1 MASETEETTSLEAW
15 EAKLEK
21 EIQDDSRNGVESSV
35 PSILRDLLRSYPQDG
50 QQAAQDAARRIN
62 FDYRDKYLPSD
73 PLLKGRD
80 DEGMAGFLY
89 HLYLLSL
96 DTARLIHY
104 SSPEQDALVQLFV
117 ELRKLPPEQFKI
129 AGVRISLFS
138 QIFPGKNDIFSL
150 ILCNRKIVLSTRTSP
165 SSVSR

>member
-62 FDYRDKYLPSD
+62 FDYRDKYQTPII
-73 PLLKGRD
+73 RRVA
-80 DEGMAGFLY
+80 E
-89 HLYLLSL
+89 
-96 DTARLIHY
+96 
-104 SSPEQDALVQLFV
+104 
-117 ELRKLPPEQFKI
+117 
-129 AGVRISLFS
+129 
-138 QIFPGKNDIFSL
+138 
-150 ILCNRKIVLSTRTSP
+150 C
-165 SSVSR
+165 